1 MKVTVV
7 GDSVAWGQGL
17 LDTHKYGSIVNQTLG
32 LATPPL
38 MLAHSGATIGIRGAT
53 PFTAKSGEVPTS
65 SPTVLE
71 QVTAAPDPA
80 DAQVVLMNG
89 GINDVNIRVILNPM
103 TTSDELSHKTQRY
116 CHDDMLA
123 LLQTATQRFTSPES
137 RFVVSGYYPILSGES
152 APFRVPLLLATH
164 GVSFTPFMRQET
176 VFDKIVALSLQFWHE
191 STDGLQRAVRDCG
204 DARVSFADAGFTE
217 RNAVFATAPLLW
229 GVKMDFSPQDEV
241 VGDRH
246 TACNVAFPLPLA
258 VVERESCYR
267 ASAGHPNVA
276 GAQQFAQAIVTSL
289 AVV

>member
-53 PFTAKSGEVPTS
+53 PFTAQSGEVPTS

-103 TTSDELSHKTQRY
+103 TT
-116 CHDDMLA
+116 
-123 LLQTATQRFTSPES
+123 
-137 RFVVSGYYPILSGES
+137 
-152 APFRVPLLLATH
+152 
-164 GVSFTPFMRQET
+164 
-176 VFDKIVALSLQFWHE
+176 
-191 STDGLQRAVRDCG
+191 
-204 DARVSFADAGFTE
+204 FA
-217 RNAVFATAPLLW
+217 
-229 GVKMDFSPQDEV
+229 
-241 VGDRH
+241 
-246 TACNVAFPLPLA
+246 
-258 VVERESCYR
+258 
-267 ASAGHPNVA
+267 
-276 GAQQFAQAIVTSL
+276 
-289 AVV
+289 